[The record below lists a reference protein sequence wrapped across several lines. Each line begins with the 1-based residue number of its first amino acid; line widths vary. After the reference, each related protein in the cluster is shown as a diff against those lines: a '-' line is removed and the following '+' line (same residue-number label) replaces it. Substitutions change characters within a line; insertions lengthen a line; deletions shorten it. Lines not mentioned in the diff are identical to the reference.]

1 MSTRGQERRWVVRSA
16 NGFEVY
22 GFEARLSATGSCR
35 QDRIPRCQLAVPLHR
50 KPQRPIRQP
59 ELILYSSQL

>member
-35 QDRIPRCQLAVPLHR
+35 QDRIPDERRQDRISLHR
-50 KPQRPIRQP
+50 KLQRPN
-59 ELILYSSQL
+59 

>member
-35 QDRIPRCQLAVPLHR
+35 QDRILDERRQDRISLHR
-50 KPQRPIRQP
+50 KPQRPN
-59 ELILYSSQL
+59 